1 MATDTDCQRPSSW
14 DRQRRDPFR
23 RWIPGAG
30 NRREHNGYGYGGGAI
45 RFSCRT
51 DPRGYVV
58 DVDFNNRQ
66 YGNENYGNGNYGN
79 GYYGSNYDNPYS
91 VYGYQ
96 RY

>member
-1 MATDTDCQRPSSW
+1 GPANGRVLGIDSVEIRSGGGYRVRGT
-14 DRQRRDPFR
+14 
-23 RWIPGAG
+23 AAA
-30 NRREHNGYGYGGGAI
+30 NGYAYGGGAI

-66 YGNENYGNGNYGN
+66 YGNGYYGN

-91 VYGYQ
+91 AYGYQ